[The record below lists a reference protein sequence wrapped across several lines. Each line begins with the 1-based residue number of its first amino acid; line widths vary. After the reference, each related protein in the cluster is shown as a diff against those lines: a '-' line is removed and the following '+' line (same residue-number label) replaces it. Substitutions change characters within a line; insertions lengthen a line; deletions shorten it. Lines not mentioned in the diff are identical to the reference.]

1 MRTGAKVYIGLVSLV
16 GISLGLYSI
25 WQYFFV
31 EQIPISSPHA
41 FTQFLVLAVI
51 TIVCRCLPLTVREG
65 CALDMSFISI
75 LSAVLIQGPIA
86 AAAIVFLTT
95 PFVVVS
101 VDGKKKTYRHIFNT
115 APEKTLFN
123 ISNLVI
129 SILAAGICYQL
140 LGGVPGEM
148 PVPESFLYAA
158 LFMVVSVVVNIIVLF
173 TLFKMQGGFQFFPA
187 IFMGLLQMV
196 PNLICSTPIGYFF
209 ALLFLLPSGQYF
221 ALIFMLPLWLARYS
235 FKLYLDGKKQQ
246 YSTVQT
252 ITAALEAKDAYTE
265 GHSRRVEQYAT
276 LLAKELKFSH
286 KQIEILQLAALFHD
300 VGKIGVPDS
309 ILEKE
314 GRLTEEEWKVIQK
327 HPETGVHILENIYNY
342 PGMRDIVLCHHERY
356 DGKGYPQ
363 GLGGEEIPLAAYVL
377 GVADAF
383 DAITS
388 DRPYRKGMSL
398 EKAEQILREESGKQ
412 FHPKAAE
419 GMIRLL
425 QKGEIRLERTE

>member
-1 MRTGAKVYIGLVSLV
+1 MKLAAKVYVAI
-16 GISLGLYSI
+16 ISLIGMGLGIFSV
-25 WQYFFV
+25 WKYFA
-31 EQIPISSPHA
+31 IDKTPIAGEDA

-51 TIVCRCLPLTVREG
+51 TIVCRSLPLTVREG

-115 APEKTLFN
+115 SPEKTLFN
-123 ISNLVI
+123 IANLVI
-129 SILAAGICYQL
+129 SILAAGFCYRL
-140 LGGVPGEM
+140 AGGIPGEM
-148 PVPESFLYAA
+148 PVPQSFLYAA
-158 LFMVVSVVVNIIVLF
+158 LFMVVSILVNIIALF
-173 TLFKMQGGFQFFPA
+173 TLFKLQGEFQFFPA
-187 IFMGLLQMV
+187 ILMGLVQMI
-196 PNLICSTPIGYFF
+196 PNLICTTPIGYFF
-209 ALLFLLPSGQYF
+209 ALLFMQPSGQYF

-246 YSTVQT
+246 YSTVET
-252 ITAALEAKDAYTE
+252 IAAALEAKDAYTE
-265 GHSRRVEQYAT
+265 GHSRRVEYYAA

-286 KQIEILQLAALFHD
+286 KQIEVLRLAALFHD
-300 VGKIGVPDS
+300 VGKIGVTNY
-309 ILEKE
+309 ILKKA
-314 GRLTEEEWKVIQK
+314 GKLTDEEWDIIQR

-363 GLGGEEIPLAAYVL
+363 GLKGDQIPLGAYVL

-398 EKAEQILREESGKQ
+398 EKAEQILRDESGKQ
-412 FHPKAAE
+412 FHPKVARA
-419 GMIRLL
+419 MIRLL
-425 QKGEIRLERTE
+425 QRGEVHLERTD

>member
-1 MRTGAKVYIGLVSLV
+1 MKLAAKVYV
-16 GISLGLYSI
+16 GIISLIGMGLGIFSV
-25 WQYFFV
+25 WKYFAVDKTPFSG
-31 EQIPISSPHA
+31 ENA

-51 TIVCRCLPLTVREG
+51 TIVCRSLPLTVREG

-115 APEKTLFN
+115 SPEKTLFN
-123 ISNLVI
+123 IANLVI
-129 SILAAGICYQL
+129 SILAAGLCYRL
-140 LGGVPGEM
+140 AGGVPGEM
-148 PVPESFLYAA
+148 PVPQSFLYAA
-158 LFMVVSVVVNIIVLF
+158 LFMVVSVIVNVVALF
-173 TLFKMQGGFQFFPA
+173 TLFKLQGGFQFFPA
-187 IFMGLLQMV
+187 VLMGLVQMI
-196 PNLICSTPIGYFF
+196 PNLICTTPIGYFF
-209 ALLFLLPSGQYF
+209 ALLFMQPSGQYF

-246 YSTVQT
+246 YSTVET
-252 ITAALEAKDAYTE
+252 IAAALEAKDAYTE
-265 GHSRRVEQYAT
+265 GHSRRVEYYAV
-276 LLAKELKFSH
+276 LLAKELKFSY
-286 KQIEILQLAALFHD
+286 KQIEVLRLAALFHD

-309 ILEKE
+309 ILKKA
-314 GRLTEEEWKVIQK
+314 GQLTEEERNIIQR

-363 GLGGEEIPLAAYVL
+363 GLKGDQIPIGAYVL

-388 DRPYRKGMSL
+388 DRPYRKGVSL
-398 EKAEQILREESGKQ
+398 EKAEQILRDESGKQ
-412 FHPKAAE
+412 FHPKVARA
-419 GMIRLL
+419 MIRLL
-425 QKGEIRLERTE
+425 QRGEVHLERAD